1 MQNFPY
7 FPKNVFLG
15 RNLTWIS
22 LKTGFKVPYV
32 SHFETIL
39 EPIAIIGQCGFS
51 TAIVETIDGVFDVFG
66 HCNRCTK
73 VFETFGA
80 REKVKNVSQKIC
92 FFFEKMKNRKR
103 LMNAMTRLNGP
114 EMSRDQSHA

>member
-39 EPIAIIGQCGFS
+39 ESIAIIGQCGFS
-51 TAIVETIDGVFDVFG
+51 TAIVETIDVVFDVFG
-66 HCNRCTK
+66 HCYRCTK
-73 VFETFGA
+73 VFETFWA
-80 REKVKNVSQKIC
+80 REKVNIFFKNIFLKKNQKNLEKKV
-92 FFFEKMKNRKR
+92 FF
-103 LMNAMTRLNGP
+103 
-114 EMSRDQSHA
+114 